1 MLTIRNVILA
11 GALACSIGV
20 AHATPATWV
29 DNIDFNPD
37 KYIASKTSFS
47 YTHDIRDDG
56 FQPLQDIVY
65 GYSLSVDLFDKPES
79 AGVKGVALIDVP
91 GITGDRVYFD
101 LSGQEFGG
109 WSLAGYAQI
118 ALTGLYDVTIRS
130 LSGDF
135 FLGSS
140 TLVVRGD
147 DRHSVPEPGATAL
160 LLLGL
165 LGAAW
170 AWRSRLSKTMLPQ
183 SGGSSPA

>member
-1 MLTIRNVILA
+1 VLVA
-11 GALACSIGV
+11 GALACSTSV
-20 AHATPATWV
+20 VQATPATWV

-37 KYIASKTSFS
+37 QYIAAKTAFS

-65 GYSLSVDLFDKPES
+65 GYSLSVDLFDNP
-79 AGVKGVALIDVP
+79 ATVATKKIALVDVP
-91 GITGDRVYFD
+91 GTLGDKVYFD

-109 WSLAGYAQI
+109 WSLAGYAQL

-147 DRHSVPEPGATAL
+147 DRHSVPEPGAIAL
-160 LLLGL
+160 LLLGV

-170 AWRSRLSKTMLPQ
+170 AWRSRLSKTVLPQ
-183 SGGSSPA
+183 ARGNAAA